1 MVDSQKIFATMIVFG
16 AILLLYQMEMIS
28 RDRNRLK
35 KQAIAYGYAEHV
47 IESDRIVFKWKI
59 PASATAELK

>member
-1 MVDSQKIFATMIVFG
+1 MDDSQKIFTIMIVFG
-16 AILLLYQMEMIS
+16 AILLLYQIEIIA
-28 RDRNRLK
+28 RDRNGLK
-35 KQAIAYGYAEHV
+35 KQAIAYGYAEQT